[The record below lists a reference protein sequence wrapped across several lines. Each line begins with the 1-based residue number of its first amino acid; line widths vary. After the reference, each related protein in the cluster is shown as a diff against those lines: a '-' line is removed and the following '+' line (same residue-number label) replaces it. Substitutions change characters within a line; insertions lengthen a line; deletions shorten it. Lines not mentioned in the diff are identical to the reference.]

1 MWPHWACVVFLFGG
15 FRTNVL
21 SLFGIT
27 NRRSSWDWK
36 TTLAQGDVEVEAG
49 RRAAL
54 GGVADEQSGI
64 RRNEDGHPVRRH
76 YRTALGWQG

>member
-27 NRRSSWDWK
+27 NRRSSWGWK
-36 TTLAQGDVEVEAG
+36 TTLAQGDIEVEAG

-54 GGVADEQSGI
+54 GGVV
-64 RRNEDGHPVRRH
+64 DGLSVRPQERG
-76 YRTALGWQG
+76 RAP